1 MRKTI
6 LILIIALAGLAA
18 AQTLPRVKSVDCKR
32 KVGAERLC
40 TITLDRPAPSELHIL
55 AQHSG
60 GTTVQMAVPKGAET
74 VPISSKKGL
83 KKVKVAK

>member
-1 MRKTI
+1 MSKTV
-6 LILIIALAGLAA
+6 LLFIALAGSAH

-40 TITLDRPAPSELHIL
+40 TLTLDRPAPSELYIL

-60 GTTVQMAVPKGAET
+60 GATVQMAVPKGAEA
-74 VPISSKKGL
+74 VSISSKKGI
-83 KKVKVAK
+83 KKARVVE